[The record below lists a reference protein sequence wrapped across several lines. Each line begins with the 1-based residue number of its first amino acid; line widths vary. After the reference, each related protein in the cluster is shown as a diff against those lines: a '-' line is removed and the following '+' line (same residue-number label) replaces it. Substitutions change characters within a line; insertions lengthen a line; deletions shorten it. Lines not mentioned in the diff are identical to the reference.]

1 MEDAT
6 RAAAVAE
13 SPSGSV
19 EASSFRSTRT
29 RERNVC
35 EKARRPHGVCCFL
48 KARRLV
54 CERSLCIPPFPSTQR
69 PPLKGSVAQMVER
82 SLRMR
87 QVQGSM
93 PCTSIRGAGPL
104 RRREERDRELPHKST
119 PPRDTAH
126 RGLPRTLPRCFTRRG
141 KRRQD
146 ALCVPAAPPTGVNA
160 SSWFPPKFPPG

>member
-104 RRREERDRELPHKST
+104 RRREGERLTHKVT
-119 PPRDTAH
+119 PQRHTPVGCPA
-126 RGLPRTLPRCFTRRG
+126 LSPRCFHSPRG
-141 KRRQD
+141 KRRQGR
-146 ALCVPAAPPTGVNA
+146 LVLAAPPTGVNA